1 MEEMDDKRIVHIIRL
16 YKDDKRM
23 AFARDYTP
31 AEFDIAWDVIKA
43 MEKMGVIDRFIIRE
57 VDDEDTNLFLK
68 Q

>member
-1 MEEMDDKRIVHIIRL
+1 MEDKRIVHIIRL

-31 AEFDIAWDVIKA
+31 AEFDVAWDVIKA

-57 VDDEDTNLFLK
+57 VDDEDQDLFLK

>member
-1 MEEMDDKRIVHIIRL
+1 MEEKRIVYIIRL
-16 YKDDKRM
+16 YKGDRRM
-23 AFARDYTP
+23 AFARDYNT

-57 VDDEDTNLFLK
+57 VDDEDQDLFLK